1 MKKFLNFLSSFR
13 TPRKISD
20 HYLLHGTRM
29 DERLNISPA
38 PWILTVVMIWVT
50 SSVLLILST
59 SNAHSSGGITL
70 GSPALRD
77 FQALSDFEYANQ
89 AENAKSRKKLL
100 ESVPVFCRILPQ
112 RTSAIQRD
120 LTDLFTCVET
130 RAAAAAGKRKYE
142 ILKGSLASTLTA
154 RMSQALLMELNQA
167 YRQNRHYEDFQ
178 SKWQQMLARG
188 ILPLQLREER
198 KTSTPVRTIDAY
210 GRINAPQRIGDM
222 CDAQQAAHLLAA
234 ELFPLQ
240 KVVSME
246 FRQVLLDILGD
257 GNLQVDEER
266 RAAAQKE
273 ALNNFH
279 PKTRSIRRGEILI
292 RSGEIVTPELMEL
305 AIAAERSIPPELH
318 PVVFYRAFLSLV
330 LIGVTIFFLYRVYP
344 ELVREN
350 RSIMLTGTI
359 ICISLVV
366 NYIAIK
372 VFHLFLAPHLANPVT
387 AVSLQLFLPVSLCS
401 IMLTVLV
408 GYRAAMC
415 ASFLT
420 LTVTVLLLSPDKPF
434 ELALRFL
441 VLTALT
447 GLLVRKVTNYR
458 SFFVRSFFATA
469 FIILTLNCDLI
480 FSERRSLQELV
491 EVGAVAGINAFGSAV
506 LALVLIFLFEL
517 VFNVTTDMSLMV
529 LCDYNHPLLERMKR
543 EAPGTMFH
551 CMTVAT
557 LAEDAAKAIGANP
570 LKAKAAAL
578 YHDIGKLE
586 KAHYFIENNRRS
598 DELHRQLPSS
608 RSARIILGHVIE
620 GLRLARSHRLSRFIC
635 DAIRTHHGDT
645 LVYFFYAKAK
655 AENPGTTVDEAVYR
669 YGGFPP
675 RQRELTILSLADA
688 CEAAVRSIDH
698 PEPGAIREKVSEIF
712 LGRIREQQMR
722 NSILTLKELDK
733 VKESFITTLISIHHG
748 RIAYTAESINE
759 AAAQQMEQPPS
770 SRPQTPGA

>member
-1 MKKFLNFLSSFR
+1 MKKFLNFLSSIR
-13 TPRKISD
+13 TPRKIPD
-20 HYLLHGTRM
+20 HYLLHGTPM

-50 SSVLLILST
+50 SSVLLILSA
-59 SNAHSSGGITL
+59 SNAHSAGGITL

-130 RAAAAAGKRKYE
+130 RAAAAAGNRKYE
-142 ILKGSLASTLTA
+142 VLKGSLASSLTA
-154 RMSQALLMELNQA
+154 RMSPTLLMELNQA

-178 SKWQQMLARG
+178 LKWQQMLARG

-210 GRINAPQRIGDM
+210 GRINAPQRMGDM
-222 CDAQQAAHLLAA
+222 CDAQQGAQLLAA
-234 ELFPLQ
+234 ELFPRQ

-246 FRQVLLDILGD
+246 FRQVLLEILGD

-266 RAAAQKE
+266 RAAAQKK
-273 ALNNFH
+273 ALNSFH
-279 PKTRSIRRGEILI
+279 PKTRSIHRGEILI

-305 AIAAERSIPPELH
+305 AVAAERSIPPELH

-350 RSIMLTGTI
+350 RSIMLTGTV

-372 VFHLFLAPHLANPVT
+372 AFHHFLAPHLANPVT

-480 FSERRSLQELV
+480 FSEHRSLRELI
-491 EVGAVAGINAFGSAV
+491 EVGVVAGINAFGSAV

-586 KAHYFIENNRRS
+586 KARYFIENNRRS

-655 AENPGTTVDEAVYR
+655 AENPGSAVDEAIFR

-712 LGRIREQQMR
+712 LGRIREHQMR
-722 NSILTLKELDK
+722 NSILTLRELDK
-733 VKESFITTLISIHHG
+733 VRESFIATLISIHHG

-759 AAAQQMEQPPS
+759 AAAQQMEQSPS